1 VYGIAIR
8 LVRPYQ
14 SLLQQSSKTEN
25 QKPQVSA
32 RVSIIVPTSNA
43 GASFRGLLEALLGQ
57 DLKGPEIIV
66 IDSSSTDGTVET
78 CLEFGISPVIIPREE
93 FDHGGTRTMAAKR
106 ASGSILVFMTQDARP
121 ADSRSIGR
129 LIEPFCQ
136 GRVAAAFGRQIPHE
150 GASALARHLRLFN
163 YPEVSYAR
171 TLEDCRKYGVKAAF
185 LSNAFAAYRRSA
197 LEEIG
202 WFKKGLV
209 VSEDLYAGAR
219 LLERGYE
226 LRYVAEAAVFHS
238 HEYSLGEEFRRYF
251 DIGTFYGKE
260 PWILEL
266 LGRPEGEGARFVLS
280 QLSFL
285 VREGRLHLVPESL
298 LRAAVKF
305 VAFRL
310 GMNHRLLPPALR
322 QRLSMRY
329 GS

>member
-1 VYGIAIR
+1 VPA
-8 LVRPYQ
+8 
-14 SLLQQSSKTEN
+14 E
-25 QKPQVSA
+25 
-32 RVSIIVPTSNA
+32 VSIIIPTYNA
-43 GASFRGLLEALLGQ
+43 GPSFRRLLEALFAQ
-57 DLKGPEIIV
+57 DLKAPEIIV

-78 CLEFGISPVIIPREE
+78 CLEFGISPMVIAKEE

-106 ASGSILVFMTQDARP
+106 ATGSILVFMTQDALP
-121 ADSRSIGR
+121 AGPKSVGR
-129 LIEPFCQ
+129 LIEPFGQ
-136 GRVAAAFGRQIPHE
+136 GRVAAAFGRQLPHE
-150 GASALARHLRLFN
+150 GASALSRHLRSFN
-163 YPEVSYAR
+163 YPEGSYCR
-171 TLEDCRKYGVKAAF
+171 TLKDRRKYGVKAAF
-185 LSNAFAAYRRSA
+185 LSNAFTAYRRSA

-202 WFKKGLV
+202 WFKRGLV

-226 LRYVAEAAVFHS
+226 LRYVAEAVVFHS
-238 HEYSLGEEFRRYF
+238 HEYSLWEEFRRYF

-260 PWILEL
+260 PWITEL
-266 LGRPEGEGARFVLS
+266 LGRPEGEGVRFVLS

-285 VREGRLHLVPESL
+285 AREGRLYLVPESL

-310 GMNHRLLPPALR
+310 GMNSRLLPRALR